1 MKIVI
6 IGSTGIIGRAVVD
19 VLSGKH
25 DIVKVGNRGGDY
37 QVDISSTESIRK
49 LYESV
54 GKFDALV
61 SAAGMAKFGALAELK
76 DEDYSLGLNHKLMGQ
91 VNLVRLGL
99 DYTNDSGSFTLT
111 SGLLARE
118 PMPGSAAI
126 STVNAGLNG
135 FTRAAALEMP
145 RAIRINVVSPIWV
158 KETMEKL
165 GMDTAGG
172 MSAEKTA
179 QAYVESV
186 EGGRKGE
193 VLDVRDFV

>member
-6 IGSTGIIGRAVVD
+6 VGSTGTIGKAIVEA
-19 VLSGKH
+19 LSGSH
-25 DIVKVGNRGGDY
+25 DIVQVGNRGGDF
-37 QVDISSTESIRK
+37 QVDISSTESIKK
-49 LYESV
+49 LYDIL

-76 DEDYSLGLNHKLMGQ
+76 AEDFSLGLNHKLMGQ

-99 DYTNDSGSFTLT
+99 DHINDNGSFTLT

-179 QAYVESV
+179 KAYVESV
-186 EGGRKGE
+186 EGGRNGE

>member
-1 MKIVI
+1 MKIII
-6 IGSTGIIGRAVVD
+6 IGSTGTIGQAVVSA
-19 VLSGKH
+19 LSGNH
-25 DIVKVGNRGGDY
+25 DIVKVGNRGGDF
-37 QVDISSTESIRK
+37 QVDISSKESIK
-49 LYESV
+49 DLYESV
-54 GKFDALV
+54 GNFDALV
-61 SAAGMAKFGALAELK
+61 SSAGLAKFGALVELK
-76 DEDYSLGLNHKLMGQ
+76 DDDYSLCLNHKLMGQ

-99 DYTNDSGSFTLT
+99 DYVNDNGSFTLT

-145 RAIRINVVSPIWV
+145 RGIRINVVSPIWV
-158 KETMEKL
+158 KETMEKM

-179 QAYVESV
+179 RAYVESV
-186 EGGRKGE
+186 EGSRKGE

>member
-1 MKIVI
+1 MRIVI
-6 IGSTGIIGRAVVD
+6 IGSTGTIGRAVVD
-19 VLSGKH
+19 ALSGNH
-25 DIVKVGNRGGDY
+25 DIVRVGNRGGDF
-37 QVDISSTESIRK
+37 QVDISSPESIK
-49 LYESV
+49 TLYDTV
-54 GKFDALV
+54 GNFDALV
-61 SAAGMAKFGALAELK
+61 SAAGMAKFGALAELT

-91 VNLVRLGL
+91 INLVRLGME
-99 DYTNDSGSFTLT
+99 YINDNGSFTLT

-145 RAIRINVVSPIWV
+145 RGVRINVVSPIWV

-172 MSAEKTA
+172 MSAEDTA
-179 QAYVESV
+179 RAYVESV
-186 EGGRKGE
+186 ESSRNGE

>member
-6 IGSTGIIGRAVVD
+6 IGSTGIIGQAVVD
-19 VLSGKH
+19 ALSGNH
-25 DIVKVGNRGGDY
+25 NIVKVGNRGGDL
-37 QVDISSTESIRK
+37 QVDISSTESIK
-49 LYESV
+49 NLYDTV
-54 GKFDALV
+54 GNFDAVV
-61 SAAGMAKFGALAELK
+61 SAAGQAKFGALAELT

-91 VNLVRLGL
+91 INLVRLGMG
-99 DYTNDSGSFTLT
+99 YINDSGSFTLT

-126 STVNAGLNG
+126 SPVNAGLNG

-145 RAIRINVVSPIWV
+145 RGIRINVVSPIWV

-172 MSAEKTA
+172 MSAEDTA
-179 QAYVESV
+179 RAYVESV
-186 EGGRKGE
+186 ESSRNGE
-193 VLDVRDFV
+193 VLDVRGFA

>member
-1 MKIVI
+1 
-6 IGSTGIIGRAVVD
+6 VVEA
-19 VLSGKH
+19 LSGKH
-25 DIVKVGNRGGDY
+25 DIVRVGNRGGDF
-37 QVDISSTESIRK
+37 QVDISSMKSIKK

-76 DEDYSLGLNHKLMGQ
+76 DEDFSLGLNHKLMGQ

-99 DYTNDSGSFTLT
+99 DYTNDAGSFTLT

-145 RAIRINVVSPIWV
+145 RSIRINVVSPIWV
-158 KETMEKL
+158 KETMEKM

-179 QAYVESV
+179 RAYVESV
-186 EGGRKGE
+186 YGSLNGE
-193 VLDVRDFV
+193 VLDVRDFT

>member
-6 IGSTGIIGRAVVD
+6 VGSTGTIGRAVVEA
-19 VLSGKH
+19 LSGSH

-37 QVDISSTESIRK
+37 QVDISSTESIKK
-49 LYESV
+49 LYDSV
-54 GKFDALV
+54 GKFDALI
-61 SAAGMAKFGALAELK
+61 SAAGLAKFGALAELE
-76 DEDYSLGLNHKLMGQ
+76 DEDFSLGLNHKLMGQ

-99 DYTNDSGSFTLT
+99 DHIKNNGSITLT

-158 KETMEKL
+158 TETMEKL

-172 MSAEKTA
+172 MSAAKTA
-179 QAYVESV
+179 RAYVESL
-186 EGGRKGE
+186 EGSRSGE
-193 VLDVRDFV
+193 VLDVRDFA

>member
-6 IGSTGIIGRAVVD
+6 IGSTGIIGRAVAKT
-19 VLSGKH
+19 LNGNH
-25 DIVKVGNRGGDY
+25 DIVKVGNRGGDF
-37 QVDISSTESIRK
+37 QVDISSAKSIK
-49 LYESV
+49 SLYESV
-54 GKFDALV
+54 GSFDALV
-61 SAAGMAKFGALAELK
+61 SAAGLAKFGALAELR
-76 DEDYSLGLNHKLMGQ
+76 DEDYNVGLNHKLMGQ

-99 DYTNDSGSFTLT
+99 DYINDNGSFTLT
-111 SGLLARE
+111 SGLLASE

-158 KETMEKL
+158 KETMEKM
-165 GMDTAGG
+165 GMDSAGG

-179 QAYVESV
+179 LAYVESV
-186 EGGRKGE
+186 QGSRNGE
-193 VLDVRDFV
+193 ILDVRDFV

>member
-6 IGSTGIIGRAVVD
+6 IGSTGTIGQAVVEA
-19 VLSGKH
+19 LSGNH
-25 DIVKVGNRGGDY
+25 DIVKVGNRGGDF
-37 QVDISSTESIRK
+37 QVDISSTESIKK
-49 LYESV
+49 LYDSV
-54 GKFDALV
+54 GNFDALV
-61 SAAGMAKFGALAELK
+61 SAAGLAKFGALAELK

-99 DYTNDSGSFTLT
+99 DYVNANGSFTLT

-145 RAIRINVVSPIWV
+145 RGIRINVVSPIWV
-158 KETMEKL
+158 KETMEKM
-165 GMDTAGG
+165 GMDTGSG

-179 QAYVESV
+179 RAYVESV
-186 EGGRKGE
+186 EGSRKGE